1 MLAVRRKGGR
11 KIQKM
16 NLPYCTCFQGLV
28 LSGEKD
34 FYLFFFSLDPHGPS
48 FPGPKAHVTTIG
60 SVRFSYKAGN
70 YLASQPCFDHKM

>member
-16 NLPYCTCFQGLV
+16 NLPYCRCFQGLV
-28 LSGEKD
+28 QSGEKD
-34 FYLFFFSLDPHGPS
+34 FFFFPLDPHGPS